1 MGKPDPK
8 YYTAFRKYLREGDEG
23 GQLGADV
30 VSYIQ
35 SVAYDVDRGNKEFL
49 DKDFDFEEN
58 FKEYMLDKDLPD
70 SE

>member
-35 SVAYDVDRGNKEFL
+35 SVAYDVRRGDRRFFDE
-49 DKDFDFEEN
+49 DFDFETD
-58 FKEYMLDKDLPD
+58 FQDYISQDKDLPD
-70 SE
+70 

>member
-8 YYTAFRKYLREGDEG
+8 YYTAFRKYLREGMEG

-35 SVAYDVDRGNKEFL
+35 SVAYNVRRGDRRFFEEDFDWEQDFQDYLSQDVDF
-49 DKDFDFEEN
+49 
-58 FKEYMLDKDLPD
+58 PD
-70 SE
+70 

>member
-35 SVAYDVDRGNKEFL
+35 SVAYDVRRGDRRFFDE
-49 DKDFDFEEN
+49 DFDFETD
-58 FKEYMLDKDLPD
+58 FQDYIFQDKDLPD
-70 SE
+70 